1 MMIAKLLGLFAVCS
15 VCAVFGTQ
23 AARAEAGSP
32 LTGEVKKIDGSAVDL
47 SKYNGKVVLVVN
59 VASRCG
65 YTPQY
70 AGLQKLYDSY
80 KDKGLVVLGFPAN
93 EFGGQEPGSD
103 TDIASF
109 CSSKYGVTFDMFSKI
124 VVKGPVRC
132 RGISRSFSS
141 AATARFWGVT
151 SRPWHP
157 TMRSSPVRSRPRWA
171 RRAEHRL
178 RPHGSR
184 WSARAARPPDR

>member
-1 MMIAKLLGLFAVCS
+1 MMIAKLLGLFALCS

-47 SKYNGKVVLVVN
+47 SKYKGKVVLVVN

-124 VVKGPVRC
+124 VVKGPEKAPLYKALTENATPAGEVSWKFEKFLIGRDGKILG
-132 RGISRSFSS
+132 RYKS
-141 AATARFWGVT
+141 AVAPDDAKLTGAI
-151 SRPWHP
+151 
-157 TMRSSPVRSRPRWA
+157 
-171 RRAEHRL
+171 E
-178 RPHGSR
+178 
-184 WSARAARPPDR
+184 AALGKAG